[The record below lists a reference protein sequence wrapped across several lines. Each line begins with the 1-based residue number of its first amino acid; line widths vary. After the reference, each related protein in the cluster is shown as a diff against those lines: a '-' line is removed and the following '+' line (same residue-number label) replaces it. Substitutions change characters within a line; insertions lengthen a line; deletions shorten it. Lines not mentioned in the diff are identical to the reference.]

1 MRKTL
6 IALIIFTL
14 SIGVVG
20 CTFDKEETTSNTN
33 EVVTQEESK
42 EEDKRSSDEMYELY
56 ISKLDEVE
64 KLFKENN
71 LDFKEKN
78 DDKNKKYDEKV
89 SITYEDSNK
98 DSVGEIPVALY
109 GLSFEDN
116 GDISF
121 IASKITLNVNGDEI
135 KNKEFKFEDTEFYK
149 LTNILIPDI
158 GNEEEINKKVNDY
171 YKNDG
176 ASIEVIDIEN
186 GKIKQSIAVT
196 QSYIDYIITINP

>member
-1 MRKTL
+1 MKKTL

-20 CTFDKEETTSNTN
+20 CTSDKEETTSNTN